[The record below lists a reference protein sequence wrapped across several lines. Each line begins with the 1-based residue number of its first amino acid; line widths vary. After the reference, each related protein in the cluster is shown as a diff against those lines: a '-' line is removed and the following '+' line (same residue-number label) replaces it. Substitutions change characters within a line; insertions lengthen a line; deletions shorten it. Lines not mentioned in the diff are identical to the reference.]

1 MVSLAE
7 NLITETWVPLS
18 WSEFMAIADKPEYDK
33 ASFYYAQ
40 GQIRIEMSPL
50 GINHGRQ
57 NNICSNVI
65 SLFATLKNISIIGL
79 INCSFRKAG
88 VYEFQPDLAFY
99 VGDGLKIPSR
109 SNSPVDLNQYDMP
122 SLVVE
127 VAASS
132 LADDLGQKRLLYER
146 IGVREYWVVDVS
158 KQEVIAF
165 AISQGRSGEI
175 RESQVLG
182 GLAMG
187 IVEEAFKRAN
197 TEDDGKINRWLIET
211 FSQL

>member
-7 NLITETWVPLS
+7 NLVTDTWIPLS

-57 NNICSNVI
+57 NGIVLNVI

-79 INCSFRKAG
+79 INCSFRKVG
-88 VYEFQPDLAFY
+88 VYEFQPDLTFY
-99 VGDGLKIPSR
+99 VGDGWKIPQG
-109 SNSPVDLNQYDMP
+109 SNSPVDLNKYDIP
-122 SLVVE
+122 TLVVE
-127 VAASS
+127 IAATSVG
-132 LADDLGQKRLLYER
+132 DDLGQKRLLYER
-146 IGVREYWVVDVS
+146 IGVREYWVVDVT

-165 AISQGRSGEI
+165 SISEGRSGEI
-175 RESQVLG
+175 RESEVLG
-182 GLAMG
+182 GLAME
-187 IVEEAFKRAN
+187 IVEEALKRSI
-197 TEDDGKINRWLIET
+197 TEDDGEINRWLIKS
-211 FSQL
+211 FS